1 MLHTSHDIYGKR
13 FLYKGSEFWEQMFPP
28 LLVQEA
34 HCLTSQKFASLDP
47 EDLILSVVNGGTYSV
62 DFGPISLKYSVEISS
77 LILEDQE

>member
-1 MLHTSHDIYGKR
+1 MFHTSYDIYGKC
-13 FLYKGSEFWEQMFPP
+13 FLDKGSEFWGQMFSP
-28 LLVQEA
+28 LLVEEE

-62 DFGPISLKYSVEISS
+62 EFGPISLKYSVEISS